1 MFVSTPIEKMR
12 ALIANEP
19 RTYREAL
26 AEALRR
32 FRPRLEVNA
41 VEPDALDAE
50 VGRFHP
56 HLVVCSRDC
65 AAAKNG
71 TLTWVTLYPDGENL
85 AEIVTIGGRAMIV
98 GIRFCDLLSVVD
110 GTEFVRR
117 SSQEDGPEACDS
129 VGKTIEKENL

>member
-1 MFVSTPIEKMR
+1 MR

-85 AEIVTIGGRAMIV
+85 AEIVTTGGRATIV
-98 GIRFCDLLSVVD
+98 GIGFDDLLSIFD

-117 SSQEDGPEACDS
+117 SALGDGPEACS
-129 VGKTIEKENL
+129 AVEEAIEEENL

>member
-1 MFVSTPIEKMR
+1 MEKTR

-19 RTYREAL
+19 RIYREAP

-65 AAAKNG
+65 AGPKNG
-71 TLTWVTLYPDGENL
+71 ALTWVTLYPGGENL
-85 AEIVTIGGRAMIV
+85 AEIVTAGGHATIV
-98 GIRFCDLLSVVD
+98 GIGFSDLLSICD

-117 SSQEDGPEACDS
+117 PTRGDGPQACS
-129 VGKTIEKENL
+129 AVEKAIEEENL